1 MSTTATPEAP
11 AEAPKGPVIEI
22 LPLGQNLGRVALTLT
37 GQDAIVR
44 FQQELNAHGQQFG
57 RLRQL
62 QQRQQTALTTPEK
75 DALAKVLETEV
86 KDFNEKDAVFARRYF
101 SLPLFADR
109 QTALVNTKLRLH
121 AVVNEE
127 EAIKA
132 RAAKDFK
139 EEDLVV
145 RGERRLLRV
154 ADLLSLDAI
163 VMFERLTKEIQARR
177 DAFVQLR
184 AMHERATAE
193 EEKKKLKDLLDQAAQ
208 ALDKGNQ
215 EVAQNFGYSITHN
228 YEVEVLEGKF
238 VILLNQE
245 EVNTVVGAIQQQQAV
260 QQAAPAAAAEAPKAE
275 APKAEKK
282 AEKKN

>member
-37 GQDAIVR
+37 GQEAIVR

-62 QQRQQTALTTPEK
+62 QQRAQTALTTPEK
-75 DALAKVLETEV
+75 DALGKVLETEV
-86 KDFNEKDAVFARRYF
+86 KDFTEKDAIFARRYF
-101 SLPLFADR
+101 SLPVIADR
-109 QTALVNTKLRLH
+109 QTALVNTKIRLH

-127 EAIKA
+127 EAAKA

-163 VMFERLTKEIQARR
+163 VMFERFAKELQARR

-184 AMHERATAE
+184 SLHERAGTE
-193 EEKKKLKDLLDQAAQ
+193 EEKTKLKELLDQAAQ

-215 EVAQNFGYSITHN
+215 EMAQSVGYSITHN
-228 YEVEVLEGKF
+228 YEVEVLEAKF

-245 EVNTVVGAIQQQQAV
+245 EVNAVMGAVQQQAG
-260 QQAAPAAAAEAPKAE
+260 QQAAKAAEAPKVE
-275 APKAEKK
+275 AAKPEKK

>member
-37 GQDAIVR
+37 GQEAIVR

-62 QQRQQTALTTPEK
+62 QQRAQTALTTPEK
-75 DALAKVLETEV
+75 DALGKVLETEV
-86 KDFNEKDAVFARRYF
+86 KDFTEKDGIFARRYF
-101 SLPLFADR
+101 SLPVIADR
-109 QTALVNTKLRLH
+109 QTALVNTKIRLH

-127 EAIKA
+127 EAAKA

-163 VMFERLTKEIQARR
+163 VMFERFAKELQARR

-184 AMHERATAE
+184 SLHERAGSE
-193 EEKKKLKDLLDQAAQ
+193 EEKTKLKELLDQAAQ

-215 EVAQNFGYSITHN
+215 EMAQSVGYSITHN
-228 YEVEVLEGKF
+228 YEVEVLEAKF

-245 EVNTVVGAIQQQQAV
+245 EVNAVMGAVQQQAG
-260 QQAAPAAAAEAPKAE
+260 QQAAKAAEAPKAE
-275 APKAEKK
+275 AAKPEKK

>member
-37 GQDAIVR
+37 GQEAIVR

-62 QQRQQTALTTPEK
+62 QQRAQTALTTPEK
-75 DALAKVLETEV
+75 DALGKVLETEV
-86 KDFNEKDAVFARRYF
+86 KDFTEKDAIFARRYF
-101 SLPLFADR
+101 SLPVIADR
-109 QTALVNTKLRLH
+109 QTALVNTKIRLH

-127 EAIKA
+127 EAAKA

-163 VMFERLTKEIQARR
+163 VMFERFAKELQARR

-184 AMHERATAE
+184 SLHERAGTE
-193 EEKKKLKDLLDQAAQ
+193 EEKTKLKELLDQAAQ

-215 EVAQNFGYSITHN
+215 EMAQSVGYSITHN
-228 YEVEVLEGKF
+228 YEVEVLEAKF

-245 EVNTVVGAIQQQQAV
+245 EVNAVMGAVQQQAG
-260 QQAAPAAAAEAPKAE
+260 QQAAKVAEAPKAE
-275 APKAEKK
+275 AAKPEKK

>member
-101 SLPLFADR
+101 SLPLIADR

-127 EAIKA
+127 EAAKA

-163 VMFERLTKEIQARR
+163 VMFERFAKELQARR

-184 AMHERATAE
+184 SMHERATAE

-215 EVAQNFGYSITHN
+215 EMAQSVGYSITHN

-245 EVNTVVGAIQQQQAV
+245 EVNTVVGAIQQQQAG
-260 QQAAPAAAAEAPKAE
+260 QQAAPAIAAEAPKAE

>member
-37 GQDAIVR
+37 GQEAIVR

-62 QQRQQTALTTPEK
+62 QQRAQTALTTPEK
-75 DALAKVLETEV
+75 DALGKVLETEV
-86 KDFNEKDAVFARRYF
+86 KDFTEKDAIFGRRYF
-101 SLPLFADR
+101 SLPVIADR
-109 QTALVNTKLRLH
+109 QTALVNTKIRLH

-127 EAIKA
+127 EAAKA

-163 VMFERLTKEIQARR
+163 VMFERFAKELQARR

-184 AMHERATAE
+184 SLHERAGSE
-193 EEKKKLKDLLDQAAQ
+193 EEKTKLKELLDQAAQ

-215 EVAQNFGYSITHN
+215 EMAQSVGYSITHN
-228 YEVEVLEGKF
+228 YEVEVLEAKF

-245 EVNTVVGAIQQQQAV
+245 EVNAVMGAVQQQAG
-260 QQAAPAAAAEAPKAE
+260 QQAAKAAEAPKAE
-275 APKAEKK
+275 AAKPEKK

>member
-1 MSTTATPEAP
+1 MSTTAIPQPP

-62 QQRQQTALTTPEK
+62 QQRAQTALTTPEK
-75 DALAKVLETEV
+75 DALGKVLETEV
-86 KDFNEKDAVFARRYF
+86 KDFNEKDGIFARRYF
-101 SLPLFADR
+101 SLPMIAER
-109 QTALVNTKLRLH
+109 QTALVNTKIRLH
-121 AVVNEE
+121 AVVSEE
-127 EAIKA
+127 EAAKA

-139 EEDLVV
+139 DEDLVV

-163 VMFERLTKEIQARR
+163 VMFERFAKELQARR

-184 AMHERATAE
+184 SLHERATAE
-193 EEKKKLKDLLDQAAQ
+193 EEKKKLKELLDQAAQ

-215 EVAQNFGYSITHN
+215 EMAQSVGYSITHN
-228 YEVEVLEGKF
+228 YEIEVLEAKF

-245 EVNTVVGAIQQQQAV
+245 EVNTVVGAFQQQAS
-260 QQAAPAAAAEAPKAE
+260 QQGQAAPVEAPKVVE

>member
-37 GQDAIVR
+37 GQEAIVR

-62 QQRQQTALTTPEK
+62 QQRAQTALTTPEK
-75 DALAKVLETEV
+75 DALGKVLETEV
-86 KDFNEKDAVFARRYF
+86 KDFTEKDAIFARRYF
-101 SLPLFADR
+101 SLPVIADR
-109 QTALVNTKLRLH
+109 QTALVNTKIRLH

-127 EAIKA
+127 EAAKA

-163 VMFERLTKEIQARR
+163 VMFERFAKELQARR

-184 AMHERATAE
+184 SLHERAGSE
-193 EEKKKLKDLLDQAAQ
+193 EEKTKLKELLDQAAQ

-215 EVAQNFGYSITHN
+215 EMAQSVGYSITHN
-228 YEVEVLEGKF
+228 YEVEVLEAKF

-245 EVNTVVGAIQQQQAV
+245 EVNAVMGAVQQQA
-260 QQAAPAAAAEAPKAE
+260 AKAAEAPKAE
-275 APKAEKK
+275 AAKPEKK

>member
-1 MSTTATPEAP
+1 MSTTAAPEAP

-37 GQDAIVR
+37 GQEAIVR

-62 QQRQQTALTTPEK
+62 QQRAQTALTTPEK
-75 DALAKVLETEV
+75 DALGKVLETEV
-86 KDFNEKDAVFARRYF
+86 KDFTEKDAIFARRYF
-101 SLPLFADR
+101 SLPVIADR
-109 QTALVNTKLRLH
+109 QTALVNTKIRLH

-127 EAIKA
+127 EAAKA

-163 VMFERLTKEIQARR
+163 VMFERFAKELQARR

-184 AMHERATAE
+184 SLHERAGTE
-193 EEKKKLKDLLDQAAQ
+193 EEKTKLKELLDQAAQ

-215 EVAQNFGYSITHN
+215 EMAQSVGYSITHN
-228 YEVEVLEGKF
+228 YEVEVLEAKF

-245 EVNTVVGAIQQQQAV
+245 EVNAVMGAVQQQAG
-260 QQAAPAAAAEAPKAE
+260 QQAAKAAEAPKAE
-275 APKAEKK
+275 AAKPEKK

>member
-1 MSTTATPEAP
+1 MSTAATPEAP

-22 LPLGQNLGRVALTLT
+22 LPLGQNLGRVVLTLT

-75 DALAKVLETEV
+75 DALAKVLEPEV
-86 KDFNEKDAVFARRYF
+86 KDFNEKDAIFARRYF
-101 SLPLFADR
+101 SLPLIADR

-127 EAIKA
+127 EAAKA
-132 RAAKDFK
+132 RAARDFK

-163 VMFERLTKEIQARR
+163 VMFERFTKELQARR

-184 AMHERATAE
+184 SMHERTTDE
-193 EEKKKLKDLLDQAAQ
+193 EEKKKLKNLLDQAAQ

-215 EVAQNFGYSITHN
+215 EMAQSVGYSITHN

-245 EVNTVVGAIQQQQAV
+245 EVNTVMGAIQQQQAG
-260 QQAAPAAAAEAPKAE
+260 QQAAAAAGAPKTE

>member
-101 SLPLFADR
+101 SLPLIADR

-127 EAIKA
+127 EAAKA

-163 VMFERLTKEIQARR
+163 VMFERFAKELQARR

-184 AMHERATAE
+184 SMHERATAE
-193 EEKKKLKDLLDQAAQ
+193 EEKKKLKELLDQAAQ

-215 EVAQNFGYSITHN
+215 EMAPSVGYSIPHN

-245 EVNTVVGAIQQQQAV
+245 EVNTVVGAIQQQQAG

>member
-37 GQDAIVR
+37 GQEAIVR

-62 QQRQQTALTTPEK
+62 QQRAQTALTTPEK
-75 DALAKVLETEV
+75 DALGKVLETEV
-86 KDFNEKDAVFARRYF
+86 KDFTEKDAIFARRYF
-101 SLPLFADR
+101 SLPVIADR
-109 QTALVNTKLRLH
+109 QTALVNTKIRLH

-127 EAIKA
+127 EAAKA

-154 ADLLSLDAI
+154 VS
-163 VMFERLTKEIQARR
+163 
-177 DAFVQLR
+177 
-184 AMHERATAE
+184 
-193 EEKKKLKDLLDQAAQ
+193 
-208 ALDKGNQ
+208 
-215 EVAQNFGYSITHN
+215 
-228 YEVEVLEGKF
+228 
-238 VILLNQE
+238 
-245 EVNTVVGAIQQQQAV
+245 
-260 QQAAPAAAAEAPKAE
+260 
-275 APKAEKK
+275 
-282 AEKKN
+282 

>member
-37 GQDAIVR
+37 GQEAIVR

-62 QQRQQTALTTPEK
+62 QQRAQTALTTPEK
-75 DALAKVLETEV
+75 DALGKVLETEV
-86 KDFNEKDAVFARRYF
+86 KDFTEKDAIFARRYF
-101 SLPLFADR
+101 SLPVIADR
-109 QTALVNTKLRLH
+109 QTALVNTKIRLH

-127 EAIKA
+127 EAAKA

-163 VMFERLTKEIQARR
+163 VMFERFAKELQARR
-177 DAFVQLR
+177 DAFIQLR
-184 AMHERATAE
+184 SLHERAGSE
-193 EEKKKLKDLLDQAAQ
+193 EEKTKLKELLDQAAQ

-215 EVAQNFGYSITHN
+215 EMAQSVGYSITHN
-228 YEVEVLEGKF
+228 YEVEVLEAKF

-245 EVNTVVGAIQQQQAV
+245 EVNAVMGAVQQQAG
-260 QQAAPAAAAEAPKAE
+260 QQAAKVAEAPKAE
-275 APKAEKK
+275 AATPEKK

>member
-37 GQDAIVR
+37 GQEAIVR

-62 QQRQQTALTTPEK
+62 QQRAQTALTTPEK
-75 DALAKVLETEV
+75 DALGKVLETEV
-86 KDFNEKDAVFARRYF
+86 KDFTEKDAIFARRYF
-101 SLPLFADR
+101 SLPVIADR
-109 QTALVNTKLRLH
+109 QTALVNTKIRLH

-127 EAIKA
+127 EAAKA

-163 VMFERLTKEIQARR
+163 VMFERFAKELQARR

-184 AMHERATAE
+184 SLHERAGTE
-193 EEKKKLKDLLDQAAQ
+193 EEKTKLKELLDQAAQ

-215 EVAQNFGYSITHN
+215 EMAQSVGYSITHN
-228 YEVEVLEGKF
+228 YEVEVLEAKF

-245 EVNTVVGAIQQQQAV
+245 EVNAVMGAVQQQAG
-260 QQAAPAAAAEAPKAE
+260 QQAAKAAEAPKAE
-275 APKAEKK
+275 AAKPEKK

>member
-37 GQDAIVR
+37 GQEAIVR

-62 QQRQQTALTTPEK
+62 QQRAQTALTTPEK
-75 DALAKVLETEV
+75 DALGKVLETEV
-86 KDFNEKDAVFARRYF
+86 KDFTEKDAIFARRYF
-101 SLPLFADR
+101 SLPVIADR
-109 QTALVNTKLRLH
+109 QTALVNTKIRLH

-127 EAIKA
+127 EAAKA

-139 EEDLVV
+139 EEDLVG

-163 VMFERLTKEIQARR
+163 VMFERFAKELQARR

-184 AMHERATAE
+184 SLHERAGTE
-193 EEKKKLKDLLDQAAQ
+193 EEKTKLKELLDQAAQ

-215 EVAQNFGYSITHN
+215 EMAQSVGYSITHN
-228 YEVEVLEGKF
+228 YEVEVLEAKF

-245 EVNTVVGAIQQQQAV
+245 EVNAVMGAVQQQAG
-260 QQAAPAAAAEAPKAE
+260 QQAAKAAEAPKAE
-275 APKAEKK
+275 AAKPEKK

>member
-37 GQDAIVR
+37 GQEAIVR

-62 QQRQQTALTTPEK
+62 QQRAQTALTTPEK
-75 DALAKVLETEV
+75 DALGKVLETEV
-86 KDFNEKDAVFARRYF
+86 KDFTEKDAIFARRYF
-101 SLPLFADR
+101 SLPVIADR
-109 QTALVNTKLRLH
+109 QTALVNTKIRLH

-127 EAIKA
+127 EAAKA

-163 VMFERLTKEIQARR
+163 VMFERFAKELQARR
-177 DAFVQLR
+177 DAFIQLR
-184 AMHERATAE
+184 SLHERAGSE
-193 EEKKKLKDLLDQAAQ
+193 EEKTKLKELLDQAAQ

-215 EVAQNFGYSITHN
+215 EMAQSVGYSITHN
-228 YEVEVLEGKF
+228 YEVEVLEAKF

-245 EVNTVVGAIQQQQAV
+245 EVNAVMGAVQQQAG
-260 QQAAPAAAAEAPKAE
+260 QQAAKVAEAPKAE
-275 APKAEKK
+275 AAKPEKK

>member
-37 GQDAIVR
+37 GQEAIVR

-62 QQRQQTALTTPEK
+62 QQRAQTALTTPEK
-75 DALAKVLETEV
+75 DALGKVLETEV
-86 KDFNEKDAVFARRYF
+86 KDFTEKDAIFARRYF
-101 SLPLFADR
+101 SLPVIADR
-109 QTALVNTKLRLH
+109 QTALVNTKIRLH

-127 EAIKA
+127 EAAKA

-163 VMFERLTKEIQARR
+163 VMFERFAKELQARR

-184 AMHERATAE
+184 SLHERAGTE
-193 EEKKKLKDLLDQAAQ
+193 EEKTKLKELLDQAAQ

-215 EVAQNFGYSITHN
+215 EMAQSVGYSITHN
-228 YEVEVLEGKF
+228 YEVEVLEAKF

-245 EVNTVVGAIQQQQAV
+245 EVNAVMGAVQQQAG
-260 QQAAPAAAAEAPKAE
+260 QQAAKAAEAPKAE
-275 APKAEKK
+275 AAKPEYLFR
-282 AEKKN
+282 

>member
-37 GQDAIVR
+37 GQEAIVR

-62 QQRQQTALTTPEK
+62 QQRAQTALTTPEK
-75 DALAKVLETEV
+75 DALGKVLETEV
-86 KDFNEKDAVFARRYF
+86 KDFTEKDAIFARRYF
-101 SLPLFADR
+101 SLPVIADR
-109 QTALVNTKLRLH
+109 QTALVNTKIRLH

-127 EAIKA
+127 EAAKA

-154 ADLLSLDAI
+154 ADLLSLHAI
-163 VMFERLTKEIQARR
+163 VMFERFAKELQARR

-184 AMHERATAE
+184 SLHERAGTE
-193 EEKKKLKDLLDQAAQ
+193 EEKTKLKELLDQAAQ

-215 EVAQNFGYSITHN
+215 EMAQSVGYSITHN
-228 YEVEVLEGKF
+228 YEVEVLEAKF

-245 EVNTVVGAIQQQQAV
+245 EVNAVMGAVQQQAG
-260 QQAAPAAAAEAPKAE
+260 QQAAKAAEAPKAE
-275 APKAEKK
+275 AAKPEKK

>member
-37 GQDAIVR
+37 GQEAIVR

-62 QQRQQTALTTPEK
+62 QQRAQTALTTPEK
-75 DALAKVLETEV
+75 DALGKVLETEV
-86 KDFNEKDAVFARRYF
+86 KDFTEKDAIFARRYF
-101 SLPLFADR
+101 SLPVIADR
-109 QTALVNTKLRLH
+109 QTALVNTKIRLH

-127 EAIKA
+127 EAAKA

-163 VMFERLTKEIQARR
+163 VMFERFAKELQARR

-184 AMHERATAE
+184 SLHERAGSE
-193 EEKKKLKDLLDQAAQ
+193 EEKTKLKELLDQAAQ

-215 EVAQNFGYSITHN
+215 EMAQSVGYSITHN
-228 YEVEVLEGKF
+228 YEVEVLEAKF

-245 EVNTVVGAIQQQQAV
+245 EVNAVMGAVQQQAG
-260 QQAAPAAAAEAPKAE
+260 QQAAKAAEAPKAE
-275 APKAEKK
+275 AAKPEKK

>member
-62 QQRQQTALTTPEK
+62 QQRQQAALTTPEK

-86 KDFNEKDAVFARRYF
+86 KDFNEKDGIFARRYF
-101 SLPLFADR
+101 SLPLIADR

-127 EAIKA
+127 EAAKA

-139 EEDLVV
+139 EDDLVV

-163 VMFERLTKEIQARR
+163 VMFERFAKELQARR

-184 AMHERATAE
+184 AMHDRATAE
-193 EEKKKLKDLLDQAAQ
+193 DEKKKLKELLDQAAQ

-215 EVAQNFGYSITHN
+215 EMAQSVGYSITHN
-228 YEVEVLEGKF
+228 YEVEVLEAKF

-245 EVNTVVGAIQQQQAV
+245 EVNTVVGAIQQQAG
-260 QQAAPAAAAEAPKAE
+260 QQAAPAAVAEAAKAE

-282 AEKKN
+282 PEKKN

>member
-37 GQDAIVR
+37 GQEAIVR

-62 QQRQQTALTTPEK
+62 QQRAQTALTTPEK
-75 DALAKVLETEV
+75 DALGKVLETEV
-86 KDFNEKDAVFARRYF
+86 KDFTEKDAIFARRYF
-101 SLPLFADR
+101 SLPVIADR
-109 QTALVNTKLRLH
+109 QTALVNTKIRLH

-127 EAIKA
+127 EAAKA

-163 VMFERLTKEIQARR
+163 VMFERFAKELQARR

-184 AMHERATAE
+184 SLHERAGSE
-193 EEKKKLKDLLDQAAQ
+193 EEKTKLKELLDQAAQ

-215 EVAQNFGYSITHN
+215 EMAQSVGYSITHN
-228 YEVEVLEGKF
+228 YEVEVLEAKF

-245 EVNTVVGAIQQQQAV
+245 EVNAVMGAVQQQAG
-260 QQAAPAAAAEAPKAE
+260 QQAAKVAEAPKAE
-275 APKAEKK
+275 AAKPEKK

>member
-37 GQDAIVR
+37 SQEAIVR

-62 QQRQQTALTTPEK
+62 QQRAQTALTTPEK
-75 DALAKVLETEV
+75 DALGKVLETEV
-86 KDFNEKDAVFARRYF
+86 KDFTEKDAIFARRYF
-101 SLPLFADR
+101 SLPVIADR
-109 QTALVNTKLRLH
+109 QTALVNTKIRLH

-127 EAIKA
+127 EAAKA

-163 VMFERLTKEIQARR
+163 VMFERFAKELQARR

-184 AMHERATAE
+184 SLHERAGSE
-193 EEKKKLKDLLDQAAQ
+193 EEKTKLKELLDQAAQ

-215 EVAQNFGYSITHN
+215 EMAQSVGYSITHN
-228 YEVEVLEGKF
+228 YEVEVLEAKF

-245 EVNTVVGAIQQQQAV
+245 EVNAVMGAVQQQAG
-260 QQAAPAAAAEAPKAE
+260 QQAAKAAEAPKAE
-275 APKAEKK
+275 AAKPEKK